1 MVSSQET
8 LKKLAILPLPK
19 DSVLLPGVTL
29 RIPISNRPDI
39 PVLLTSLFSPT
50 VSPRASNASVIV
62 GCVPLSSPLLSKDGQ
77 QLLDGHDQESKS
89 SSDPVAVDVS
99 RV

>member
-77 QLLDGHDQESKS
+77 QLLEGQDRKGNSP
-89 SSDPVAVDVS
+89 SDPVLANVAG
-99 RV
+99 